1 MRQMAETIERREP
14 CKKNVILGGI
24 NDDKR
29 TGKTESYFNRN
40 FRTDR

>member
-14 CKKNVILGGI
+14 CKKRDLGGI